1 MKQLGSILIVI
12 LLLLAIV
19 AVAPAAW
26 DTIATVSDRQPL
38 TLNLQQ
44 QQQLQQQLQPQI
56 IFIQPDQTG
65 PASDP
70 ADQPPAATVT
80 PASDPGAAIDQ
91 PPAPTATTNPAQ
103 LTAERAAA
111 CQAAR
116 DAGRRMPPYCAATP
130 APAAGYGR

>member
-1 MKQLGSILIVI
+1 MKQLGSVLTVI

-19 AVAPAAW
+19 ALAPAAI
-26 DTIATVSDRQPL
+26 DAAVNMGDRQPL

-44 QQQLQQQLQPQI
+44 QQQLQNQPQI
-56 IFIQPDQTG
+56 IIVQPDQVQ
-65 PASDP
+65 PVQVQPDQVQP
-70 ADQPPAATVT
+70 DQVQPDQPPPPTPTVT
-80 PASDPGAAIDQ
+80 S
-91 PPAPTATTNPAQ
+91 NPVQ

-130 APAAGYGR
+130 APAGGYGR

>member
-1 MKQLGSILIVI
+1 MKQLTNLLVLA

-19 AVAPAAW
+19 ALAPAAI
-26 DTIATVSDRQPL
+26 DAAVNMGDRQPL

-44 QQQLQQQLQPQI
+44 QQQLQNQPQI
-56 IFIQPDQTG
+56 IFVQPDQVQ
-65 PASDP
+65 P
-70 ADQPPAATVT
+70 DQPH
-80 PASDPGAAIDQ
+80 Q
-91 PPAPTATTNPAQ
+91 PPPATPTSQTTTHQVQQPTPTSNPHQ

-130 APAAGYGR
+130 APAGGHGR